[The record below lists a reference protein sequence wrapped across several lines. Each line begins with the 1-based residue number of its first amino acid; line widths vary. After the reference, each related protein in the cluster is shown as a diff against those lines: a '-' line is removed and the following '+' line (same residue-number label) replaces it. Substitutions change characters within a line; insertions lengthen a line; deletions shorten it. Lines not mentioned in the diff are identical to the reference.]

1 LKDCNQCGKCCTRYG
16 GSGLSA
22 TAGEIDSW
30 ATYQPEIFRYVRDGE
45 IWISPVTGKQMDR
58 CPWLRKLPGQQKYI
72 CRIYDD
78 RPEDCRHYPVR
89 IEEMLRDECEMLDVR
104 DLDNPKQAQKKLD
117 SLMVDSRPPVRHY

>member
-1 LKDCNQCGKCCTRYG
+1 
-16 GSGLSA
+16 
-22 TAGEIDSW
+22 
-30 ATYQPEIFRYVRDGE
+30 
-45 IWISPVTGKQMDR
+45 MDR